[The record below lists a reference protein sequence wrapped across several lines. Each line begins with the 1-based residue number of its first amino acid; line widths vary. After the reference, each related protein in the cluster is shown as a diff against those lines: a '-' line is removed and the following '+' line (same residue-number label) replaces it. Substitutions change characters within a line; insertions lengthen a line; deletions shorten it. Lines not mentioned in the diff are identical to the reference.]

1 MSGDLGKDAQ
11 SVTVLQRKHI
21 TFQSD
26 LNSLQVQVSQNKV
39 TEIIYYHNL

>member
-26 LNSLQVQVSQNKV
+26 LNSLQVQVSRDQI
-39 TEIIYYHNL
+39 TTIQEEL